1 MNSHARVRR
10 IHHLYRQLQALRER
24 EQQALAKRLDDE
36 RDALAGLRE
45 QAAAAERAG
54 WGGGSGAT
62 AGDAALWGAY
72 MGMLHGRADAQS
84 EVVATCDQR
93 LEEGRRETLLAM
105 REAKGWETLDELT
118 WRRIAERLQKAE
130 QAAADELALT
140 RRREPAA
147 E

>member
-1 MNSHARVRR
+1 MNSHARVQR

-24 EQQALAKRLDDE
+24 EQQALARRLDDE

-54 WGGGSGAT
+54 WDDGAVAT

-72 MGMLHGRADAQS
+72 MGMLRARADAQS
-84 EVVATCDQR
+84 EVVAACGQR

-118 WRRIAERLQKAE
+118 WQRIAERLQKAE